1 MSDNASRS
9 LRHPLPRLRIGSRLV
24 TQKGV
29 VFTVRDALVL
39 VAENGAESLVVIV
52 ERAQGTQVTQLL
64 LTVGKLANMTRGAI
78 HKPGSGT
85 RIDWARV
92 PRGRQ
97 CDYPRLGFHQPLA
110 VRQLSDTRWEPVE
123 QSTTS

>member
-1 MSDNASRS
+1 MSEHVSRS

-29 VFTVRDALVL
+29 IFTVCDALVL
-39 VAENGAESLVVIV
+39 VAENNAESLVVIV
-52 ERAQGTQVTQLL
+52 ERTNGIQVTQLL
-64 LTVGKLANMTRGAI
+64 LTIGKLGNMTRGAI
-78 HKPGSGT
+78 HTPGSGT

-97 CDYPRLGFHQPLA
+97 CDFPRLGFHQPLA
-110 VRQLSDTRWEPVE
+110 VRRLPGAHWEPVE